1 MALLRIESRGPEIV
15 SSNFWDTHG
24 AKMGAMFLSYNAGA
38 ARLLLPDL
46 FSQLVQQMKTG
57 EYVIISSDPLDM
69 TELLFE
75 DHSEEPFSIQ
85 LGPMQVDRVLP
96 ESDTGREDLRFLVYT
111 RNSVLALE
119 LPAKYRNVEK
129 LPCLKPWGE

>member
-1 MALLRIESRGPEIV
+1 MSLLKIESRGQAII
-15 SSNFWDTHG
+15 SSNFWDTEA

-57 EYVIISSDPLDM
+57 EYVIISSDPLNM

-96 ESDTGREDLRFLVYT
+96 ESDTCREDLRFLVYV
-111 RNSVLALE
+111 RNSVLAME
-119 LPAKYRNVEK
+119 LQAKYRKVEK
-129 LPCLKPWGE
+129 LPCLKPRGE